1 MREKEKAREEES
13 FCGDFLGTASVAVL
27 SPWASL

>member
-27 SPWASL
+27 SSWAT